1 MQLPLHIFEARY
13 RVMIRACIDEERP
26 FGVAL
31 IRSGE
36 EVGGPAEPHA
46 VGTTARIT
54 RHETLPDGRMN
65 IEAIGEE
72 RFRIDELEQREPH
85 LAASVTL
92 DAMPVSDPRE
102 VAALAASVREDYRKA
117 LRLTLELQGAYGTHE
132 ELPRD
137 PEALRLLHRGR
148 PAVHGQHAPALAR
161 ISERRPA
168 AHERG
173 QAHAPAAARPERP
186 LGIPPK
192 HAPELGRRLS
202 RVMSRSTGT
211 AVDAA
216 RADVLI
222 LGGQVIDGS
231 GSEPFAADVAV
242 TEGRIAAV
250 GSLGAW
256 SAARTIRA
264 DGLYVTPGFVDM
276 HTHSERGLYLP
287 ELAPSL
293 PYLTQGVTTVVG
305 GADGY
310 GSWPLHET
318 MDIHAAKLARQGIGT
333 NAVLMVGAGQVRRLV
348 MGMAARAPTT
358 AELAAMKVCVR
369 EAMASGAWGLSSGLE
384 YPPGLHADSA
394 EITALAAEAAACG
407 GMYHTHMRS
416 EGDRLVEAGCRG
428 HRDRG
433 ALRGRRRAD
442 PFPGFAPT
450 QLGQG
455 RPRAGADRGGQEP
468 GREGVR
474 RPVPLFGR
482 RGAADSLNRRG
493 GRRRLVPRSAA
504 QSWRR
509 LSTRVPDAALLDLYA
524 ELAALPSLEPERRR
538 FLESRPGL
546 LREMVAG
553 ALGGAMP
560 SEGRGLMELAS
571 WYGVHRGPGNPE
583 ERTGFVE
590 RLDDPVA
597 GARIRS
603 LVAENLEQYSGGA
616 QITIVAS
623 ARPELEGL
631 SLAAAADAMRH
642 DGGGGRH
649 PARPWKARGRWR
661 TSCPRR
667 TWSGS
672 CARSTSQPGATA
684 TIPTSAPALTPWGL
698 ASTSALTP
706 ASPRSCVGTPLTK
719 GWSPCRTRSGR
730 ARDCPPRSWGWSD
743 RGLIETGN
751 WADITVFDPASLAPR
766 STVQHLHRY
775 SEGVRYVLVNG
786 CLAIDEGR
794 PVGVNAGRV
803 LRIQNR

>member
-1 MQLPLHIFEARY
+1 
-13 RVMIRACIDEERP
+13 
-26 FGVAL
+26 
-31 IRSGE
+31 
-36 EVGGPAEPHA
+36 
-46 VGTTARIT
+46 
-54 RHETLPDGRMN
+54 
-65 IEAIGEE
+65 
-72 RFRIDELEQREPH
+72 
-85 LAASVTL
+85 
-92 DAMPVSDPRE
+92 
-102 VAALAASVREDYRKA
+102 
-117 LRLTLELQGAYGTHE
+117 
-132 ELPRD
+132 
-137 PEALRLLHRGR
+137 
-148 PAVHGQHAPALAR
+148 
-161 ISERRPA
+161 
-168 AHERG
+168 
-173 QAHAPAAARPERP
+173 
-186 LGIPPK
+186 
-192 HAPELGRRLS
+192 
-202 RVMSRSTGT
+202 MSSSTGT

-242 TEGRIAAV
+242 TDGKIAAV

-276 HTHSERGLYLP
+276 HTHSERGLYIP

-318 MDIHAAKLARQGIGT
+318 MDVHAAKLERQGIGT

-416 EGDRLVEAGCRG
+416 EGDSLIEAAAEAIEIAERSGAVGVLTHFRAMHRHNWGKAGRALELIEAARNRG
-428 HRDRG
+428 VRVYADQFPFSDAEVPLIPESARRSTETGAEERG
-433 ALRGRRRAD
+433 AKL
-442 PFPGFAPT
+442 
-450 QLGQG
+450 
-455 RPRAGADRGGQEP
+455 
-468 GREGVR
+468 
-474 RPVPLFGR
+474 
-482 RGAADSLNRRG
+482 AAALD
-493 GRRRLVPRSAA
+493 A
-504 QSWRR
+504 
-509 LSTRVPDAALLDLYA
+509 VPDAALLDLYA

-583 ERTGFVE
+583 ERSRFIE
-590 RLDDPVA
+590 RLDDTIA

-603 LVAENLEQYSGGA
+603 PRGGEPGAVRRRRADHHRGVGAPRVGGPVAGRRGGCD
-616 QITIVAS
+616 
-623 ARPELEGL
+623 E
-631 SLAAAADAMRH
+631 H

-649 PARPWKARGRWR
+649 PARPGRR
-661 TSCPRR
+661 AGDGGHPVP
-667 TWSGS
+667 GG
-672 CARSTSQPGATA
+672 PGADH
-684 TIPTSAPALTPWGL
+684 APGL
-698 ASTSALTP
+698 RRNRERRRL
-706 ASPRSCVGTPLTK
+706 
-719 GWSPCRTRSGR
+719 
-730 ARDCPPRSWGWSD
+730 
-743 RGLIETGN
+743 
-751 WADITVFDPASLAPR
+751 SLLWR
-766 STVQHLHRY
+766 RHRPH
-775 SEGVRYVLVNG
+775 GH
-786 CLAIDEGR
+786 
-794 PVGVNAGRV
+794 
-803 LRIQNR
+803 

>member
-1 MQLPLHIFEARY
+1 M
-13 RVMIRACIDEERP
+13 
-26 FGVAL
+26 
-31 IRSGE
+31 S
-36 EVGGPAEPHA
+36 
-46 VGTTARIT
+46 
-54 RHETLPDGRMN
+54 
-65 IEAIGEE
+65 
-72 RFRIDELEQREPH
+72 
-85 LAASVTL
+85 
-92 DAMPVSDPRE
+92 
-102 VAALAASVREDYRKA
+102 
-117 LRLTLELQGAYGTHE
+117 
-132 ELPRD
+132 
-137 PEALRLLHRGR
+137 
-148 PAVHGQHAPALAR
+148 
-161 ISERRPA
+161 RRPDITN
-168 AHERG
+168 G
-173 QAHAPAAARPERP
+173 
-186 LGIPPK
+186 
-192 HAPELGRRLS
+192 
-202 RVMSRSTGT
+202 
-211 AVDAA
+211 AA

-276 HTHSERGLYLP
+276 HTHSERGLYIP

-318 MDIHAAKLARQGIGT
+318 MDIHAAKLERQGIGT

-348 MGMAARAPTT
+348 MGMAARAPT
-358 AELAAMKVCVR
+358 AGELAAMQACIR
-369 EAMASGAWGLSSGLE
+369 EAIASGAWGLSSGLE
-384 YPPGLHADSA
+384 YPPGLHADKS
-394 EITALAAEAAACG
+394 EIIALAAEAAACG

-416 EGDRLVEAGCRG
+416 EGDSLIEAVAEAIEIAERSGAVGVLTHFRAMHRHNWGKAGCALELIEAARNRG
-428 HRDRG
+428 VRVYADQFPFSDAEVPLIPESARRSTETGTEERG
-433 ALRGRRRAD
+433 AKL
-442 PFPGFAPT
+442 
-450 QLGQG
+450 
-455 RPRAGADRGGQEP
+455 
-468 GREGVR
+468 
-474 RPVPLFGR
+474 
-482 RGAADSLNRRG
+482 AAALD
-493 GRRRLVPRSAA
+493 A
-504 QSWRR
+504 
-509 LSTRVPDAALLDLYA
+509 VPDAALLDLYA

-583 ERTGFVE
+583 ERARFMA

-603 LVAENLEQYSGGA
+603 LVAENLEQFGGGA

-631 SLAAAADAMRH
+631 SLADAADTMSMTVVEAAIRLGLEGVRAMADILSQGDLERIMRRDYVATGS
-642 DGGGGRH
+642 DGDYPYFGANIDPMGISQH
-649 PARPWKARGRWR
+649 IR
-661 TSCPRR
+661 TYASFTTKLRR
-667 TWSGS
+667 YAIDQGVVSLPH
-672 CARSTSQPGATA
+672 A
-684 TIPTSAPALTPWGL
+684 I
-698 ASTSALTP
+698 
-706 ASPRSCVGTPLTK
+706 RSCTGLPAEIL
-719 GWSPCRTRSGR
+719 
-730 ARDCPPRSWGWSD
+730 GWSD

-775 SEGVRYVLVNG
+775 SEGVRHVLVNG

>member
-1 MQLPLHIFEARY
+1 
-13 RVMIRACIDEERP
+13 
-26 FGVAL
+26 
-31 IRSGE
+31 
-36 EVGGPAEPHA
+36 
-46 VGTTARIT
+46 
-54 RHETLPDGRMN
+54 
-65 IEAIGEE
+65 
-72 RFRIDELEQREPH
+72 
-85 LAASVTL
+85 
-92 DAMPVSDPRE
+92 
-102 VAALAASVREDYRKA
+102 
-117 LRLTLELQGAYGTHE
+117 
-132 ELPRD
+132 
-137 PEALRLLHRGR
+137 
-148 PAVHGQHAPALAR
+148 
-161 ISERRPA
+161 
-168 AHERG
+168 
-173 QAHAPAAARPERP
+173 
-186 LGIPPK
+186 
-192 HAPELGRRLS
+192 
-202 RVMSRSTGT
+202 MSRSTGT
-211 AVDAA
+211 AVGAA

-231 GSEPFAADVAV
+231 GSEPFTADVAV

-250 GSLGAW
+250 GRLGAW

-276 HTHSERGLYLP
+276 HTHSERGLYIP

-318 MDIHAAKLARQGIGT
+318 MDVHAARLERQGIGT

-348 MGMAARAPTT
+348 MGMAARGPTT

-416 EGDRLVEAGCRG
+416 EGDSLIEAAAEAIEIAERSGAVGVLTHFRAMHRHNWGKAGRALELIEAARNRG
-428 HRDRG
+428 VRVYADQFPFSDAEVPLIPESARRSTETGAEERG
-433 ALRGRRRAD
+433 AKL
-442 PFPGFAPT
+442 
-450 QLGQG
+450 
-455 RPRAGADRGGQEP
+455 
-468 GREGVR
+468 
-474 RPVPLFGR
+474 
-482 RGAADSLNRRG
+482 AAALD
-493 GRRRLVPRSAA
+493 A
-504 QSWRR
+504 
-509 LSTRVPDAALLDLYA
+509 VPDAALLDVYA

-553 ALGGAMP
+553 ALGSAMP

-583 ERTGFVE
+583 ERTRFIE

-603 LVAENLEQYSGGA
+603 LVAENLEQYGGGA

-631 SLAAAADAMRH
+631 SLADAADAMGMTEVEAAIRLGLEGARAMTDILSQEDLERIMRQEFVATGS
-642 DGGGGRH
+642 DGDYPYFGAGIDPMGISQH
-649 PARPWKARGRWR
+649 IR
-661 TSCPRR
+661 TYASFTTKLRR
-667 TWSGS
+667 YAIDQGVVSLPH
-672 CARSTSQPGATA
+672 A
-684 TIPTSAPALTPWGL
+684 I
-698 ASTSALTP
+698 
-706 ASPRSCVGTPLTK
+706 RSCTGLPAEIL
-719 GWSPCRTRSGR
+719 
-730 ARDCPPRSWGWSD
+730 GWSD

-775 SEGVRYVLVNG
+775 SEGVRHVLVNG
-786 CLAIDEGR
+786 RLAIDEGR